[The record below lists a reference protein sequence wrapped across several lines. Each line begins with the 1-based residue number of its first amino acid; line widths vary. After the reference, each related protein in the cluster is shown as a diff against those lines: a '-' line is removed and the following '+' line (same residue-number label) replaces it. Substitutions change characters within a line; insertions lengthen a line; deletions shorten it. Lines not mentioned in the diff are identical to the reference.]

1 MVLNETGNYRYD
13 GYGFESVDAAKT
25 RIEELKKTIPDFLRN
40 AIDNESVSIDVK
52 TGKIS
57 AHISASQYEDYI

>member
-13 GYGFESVDAAKT
+13 GYGFGSVDAAKA
-25 RIEELKKTIPDFLRN
+25 RIEELKKNIPDYLRN

-52 TGKIS
+52 TGRIS
-57 AHISASQYEDYI
+57 AHISASQYDGEI